1 MRNLFWNR
9 TLPALALVL
18 LFSGSAFAAKYEIQW
33 GTIVAG
39 GTWQL
44 IGTSML
50 EDVKKA
56 YPEITGSTLPSTTTA
71 NIMGVGSGKF
81 NVGFSITD
89 TTADAWDGV
98 GFFKQPVRNIRN
110 LATIYPMAMQL
121 AVRVA
126 SGINSPG
133 DLKGKRVSPS
143 AKGNSSDVEA
153 QRILKAYGLSYSDM
167 KVQFCS
173 FEDAAQLM
181 VDGHLDALLFTTA
194 FPAPSILNVSSQQ
207 KLKLLSLP
215 DDKVKAMTRFR
226 GVEAYSLPAGLYRGM
241 DAPVKTIA
249 ARTHIICRNDMP
261 DEVAYRI
268 VKVIAENFGRYP
280 GILKSMGYT
289 KVQEMAKD
297 AGIPFHPG
305 ALKYYKER
313 GWVK

>member
-1 MRNLFWNR
+1 MKNLFLKG
-9 TLPALALVL
+9 TLAAVLAL
-18 LFSGSAFAAKYEIQW
+18 LFAGSTFAARYEIQW

-44 IGTSML
+44 IGTAML
-50 EDVKKA
+50 EDVKKT

-71 NIMGVGSGKF
+71 NIMGVASGKF
-81 NVGFSITD
+81 NVGFSISD
-89 TTADAWDGV
+89 TTAEAWDGV
-98 GFFKQPVRNIRN
+98 GYFKAKALKNIRN
-110 LATIYPMAMQL
+110 LATLYPMAMQL
-121 AVRVA
+121 AVRVD
-126 SGINSPG
+126 SGINSPA
-133 DLKGKRVSPS
+133 DLKGRRVSPS

-153 QRILKAYGLSYSDM
+153 QRLISLYGLSYKDM

-181 VDGHLDALLFTTA
+181 IDGHLDAMLFTTA

-215 DDKVKAMTRFR
+215 DDKVKGLTKFR
-226 GVEAYSLPAGLYRGM
+226 GVEAYTFPGGLYRGV

-249 ARTHIICRNDMP
+249 SRTHIVVREDMP

-268 VKVIAENFGRYP
+268 VKVIAENFKRYP
-280 GILKSMGYT
+280 GILKSMQYT
-289 KVQEMAKD
+289 TAQDMAKD

-305 ALKYYKER
+305 AAKYYKER
-313 GWVK
+313 GWLK